1 MLTSFS
7 ILVGLG
13 ALFSLVN
20 LKWLKLPHTIGV
32 TIISLLFVSLLFLSS
47 VFDDTLFDTFCGI
60 TETAN
65 FKDLLFNGML
75 GFLLF
80 AGALHI
86 NIKELAKQRWSV
98 LLFATLGVLI
108 STAVV
113 GFGLK
118 GISFVSGMDIPLV
131 YCLLFGALISPTDPI
146 AVLSILKTVGISKS
160 LQLKIEGESL
170 FNDGIGVVVFSA
182 ILLFVPSDIMA
193 VQGNPLLEVGSIFL
207 EEVIGGLLF
216 GAILGYVGYYLVN
229 MSCSSPQL
237 ATVMTVGI
245 VMSGYAIANAL
256 HLSGPLAMVVGG
268 LVIGNKL
275 DINHDEKSPA
285 KMAINE
291 FWEVLDY
298 IFNASLFVLL
308 GLAIHLIAF
317 SWMHL
322 VLGVSSV
329 LLVLVARFLSI
340 LGTYSLLKHSD
351 DSDSKGTVQIL
362 TWGGLRGGISIA
374 LALSL
379 KDIEYFEVILFIT
392 YVVVIFSILVQGL
405 SLPFLVKKIA
415 TKGKVSE
422 K

>member
-32 TIISLLFVSLLFLSS
+32 TIISLLFVGIVFLSS
-47 VFDDTLFDTFCGI
+47 VFDSTLFDTLCGI

-108 STAVV
+108 STALV

-118 GISFVSGMDIPLV
+118 GISFISGIDLPLV
-131 YCLLFGALISPTDPI
+131 FCLLFGALISPTDPI

-182 ILLFVPSDIMA
+182 ILLFVPSDMMSEL
-193 VQGNPLLEVGSIFL
+193 GNPLFEVGSIFL
-207 EEVIGGLLF
+207 EEVIGGLVF

-245 VMSGYAIANAL
+245 VMSGYAMANEL
-256 HLSGPLAMVVGG
+256 HLSGPLAMVVCG

-308 GLAIHLIAF
+308 GLAIHLLDF
-317 SWMHL
+317 SWMYL
-322 VLGVSSV
+322 ALGLSSV
-329 LLVLVARFLSI
+329 LLVLAARYLSI
-340 LGTYSLLKHSD
+340 FGTYSLLNHTD
-351 DSDSKGTVQIL
+351 DLDSKGTVQIL

-379 KDIEYFEVILFIT
+379 KDIAYFEVILFIT

-405 SLPFLVKKIA
+405 SLQSLIKKVA
-415 TKGKVSE
+415 NKGKISE
-422 K
+422 

>member
-32 TIISLLFVSLLFLSS
+32 TIISLLFVGIVFLSS
-47 VFDDTLFDTFCGI
+47 AFDSTLFDTFCGI
-60 TETAN
+60 TEKAN

-108 STAVV
+108 STALV

-118 GISFVSGMDIPLV
+118 GISFISGIDLPLV
-131 YCLLFGALISPTDPI
+131 FCLLFGALISPTDPI

-182 ILLFVPSDIMA
+182 ILLFVPSDILA
-193 VQGNPLLEVGSIFL
+193 EQGNPLFEVGSIFL
-207 EEVIGGLLF
+207 EEVIGGLIF
-216 GAILGYVGYYLVN
+216 GVILGYVGYYLVN

-245 VMSGYAIANAL
+245 VMSGYAIANEL
-256 HLSGPLAMVVGG
+256 HLSGPLAMVVCG

-285 KMAINE
+285 KMALNE

-308 GLAIHLIAF
+308 GLAIHLLDF
-317 SWMHL
+317 SWMYL
-322 VLGVSSV
+322 VLGLSSV
-329 LLVLVARFLSI
+329 LLVLGARYLSI
-340 LGTYSLLKHSD
+340 FGTYSLLKHTD
-351 DSDSKGTVQIL
+351 DLDSKGTVQIL

-379 KDIEYFEVILFIT
+379 KDIPYFEVILFIT

-405 SLPFLVKKIA
+405 SLQSLIKKVA
-415 TKGKVSE
+415 KKGKVSE
-422 K
+422 

>member
-32 TIISLLFVSLLFLSS
+32 TIISLIFVSLLFFSS
-47 VFDDTLFDTFCGI
+47 VFDSTLFDTFCGI

-108 STAVV
+108 STALV

-118 GISFVSGMDIPLV
+118 GISFISGIDLPLV
-131 YCLLFGALISPTDPI
+131 FCLLFGALISPTDPI

-182 ILLFVPSDIMA
+182 ILLFVPSDILA
-193 VQGNPLLEVGSIFL
+193 EQENPLFEVGSIFL
-207 EEVIGGLLF
+207 EEVIGGLIF
-216 GAILGYVGYYLVN
+216 GVILGYVGYYLVN
-229 MSCSSPQL
+229 KSCSSPQL

-245 VMSGYAIANAL
+245 VMSGYAMANEL
-256 HLSGPLAMVVGG
+256 HLSGPLAMVVCG

-308 GLAIHLIAF
+308 GLAIHLLDF
-317 SWMHL
+317 SWMYL
-322 VLGVSSV
+322 ALGLSSV
-329 LLVLVARFLSI
+329 LLVLAARYLSI
-340 LGTYSLLKHSD
+340 FGTYSLLKHTD
-351 DSDSKGTVQIL
+351 DLDSKGTVQIL

-379 KDIEYFEVILFIT
+379 KDIAYFEVILFIT

-405 SLPFLVKKIA
+405 SLQSLIKKVA
-415 TKGKVSE
+415 NKGKISE
-422 K
+422 

>member
-1 MLTSFS
+1 
-7 ILVGLG
+7 V
-13 ALFSLVN
+13 
-20 LKWLKLPHTIGV
+20 
-32 TIISLLFVSLLFLSS
+32 
-47 VFDDTLFDTFCGI
+47 FDTFCGI

-108 STAVV
+108 STALV

-193 VQGNPLLEVGSIFL
+193 EQGNPLLEVGSIFL

-322 VLGVSSV
+322 VLGLSSV
-329 LLVLVARFLSI
+329 LLVLVARYLSI

-351 DSDSKGTVQIL
+351 DSDSKVTVQIL

-379 KDIEYFEVILFIT
+379 KDIEYFEVILLIT

-405 SLPFLVKKIA
+405 SLPLLVKKIA
-415 TKGKVSE
+415 RKGKVSE